1 MHGFLVF
8 EGLRFEAIDSAE
20 VDNHRMFGA
29 IATKPNISRNRLI
42 AVRDF
47 DPFNEAAEVAPGPFI
62 ELQAFAEALHLAWSM
77 GCRIPAGG
85 IVGIGLQDDGAGLL
99 NVPSCSCLAPVSS

>member
-8 EGLRFEAIDSAE
+8 ESLRFEAIDSAE

-29 IATKPNISRNRLI
+29 IATKPNISRNRII

-47 DPFNEAAEVAPGPFI
+47 DPFKRRLKVAPRPFI
-62 ELQAFAEALHLAWSM
+62 EFHAFAEALHLAWSM
-77 GCRIPAGG
+77 GYRIPTGG
-85 IVGIGLQDDGAGLL
+85 IVGIGLYISRAGLFE
-99 NVPSCSCLAPVSS
+99 VS